1 MKVLVVLLGLGYPF
15 LVYLGLSVLGPRTL
29 ALVLGGVLALRLAFT
44 WRRAGRRDLVSLGFL
59 AGLIG
64 AVLGLAAVF
73 NEQRFLLFAP
83 VAVNLALL
91 VAFART
97 LPDGPSMVETFA
109 RLQGHTLSEAKVR
122 YCRHVTEAWCAF
134 FVANA
139 AVIAW
144 LALTARVVAW
154 TVYAGVIA
162 YGLVGIGFVVERGYR
177 AWRFR
182 DYRDGVGDAIMQRI
196 FPPREV
202 PP

>member
-1 MKVLVVLLGLGYPF
+1 
-15 LVYLGLSVLGPRTL
+15 
-29 ALVLGGVLALRLAFT
+29 
-44 WRRAGRRDLVSLGFL
+44 VSLGFL

-97 LPDGPSMVETFA
+97 LPAGPSMVETFA
-109 RLQGHTLSEAKVR
+109 RLQGHTLSEEKVR

-134 FVANA
+134 FVANG

-144 LALTARVVAW
+144 LALSARVVAW
-154 TVYAGVIA
+154 TVYTGAIA
-162 YGLVGIGFVVERGYR
+162 YVLVGIGVVVERGYR